1 MIDSLF
7 RQFATLAFVALTFL
21 AAPTPALAQPANAA
35 AIEKQFRSWLNEDI
49 WPVASAKGVSRKTFD
64 AVLKGVE
71 INWKLPDLVPPG
83 SKPQTPKKQL
93 QAEFRAPSAYFA
105 EKNIAPVAA
114 GGRSRLAANKALLA
128 SLEKRTGVPGRFLLA
143 IWGRESGF
151 GAADI
156 PHNAF
161 EVLATKA
168 FMSTRKDMFTG
179 ELVAALEMAQH
190 AGVPLSRMRSS
201 WAGALGQPQFL
212 PTSYIKYAADG
223 DGDGKA
229 DIWQSDADTLASMA
243 NYLQQSGWVAGRDW
257 GFEVAVPQGVSC
269 SLEGPDRGK
278 TVAQW
283 SAMGIGRIK
292 GKPFPAS
299 ETGKEA
305 FLLMPAGRFG
315 PAFIVTPN
323 FYVLK
328 EYNESDLYAL
338 FIGNAADRIAF
349 GGAAFA
355 GRWSDIGVMLRSDIA
370 ALQRSLEANG
380 FDVGGADGLPGF
392 KTRRSIGEW
401 QQQNGAAPD
410 CFPSPELL
418 RKIR

>member
-1 MIDSLF
+1 
-7 RQFATLAFVALTFL
+7 
-21 AAPTPALAQPANAA
+21 
-35 AIEKQFRSWLNEDI
+35 
-49 WPVASAKGVSRKTFD
+49 
-64 AVLKGVE
+64 
-71 INWKLPDLVPPG
+71 
-83 SKPQTPKKQL
+83 
-93 QAEFRAPSAYFA
+93 
-105 EKNIAPVAA
+105 
-114 GGRSRLAANKALLA
+114 
-128 SLEKRTGVPGRFLLA
+128 
-143 IWGRESGF
+143 
-151 GAADI
+151 
-156 PHNAF
+156 
-161 EVLATKA
+161 
-168 FMSTRKDMFTG
+168 MSTRKDMFTG

-269 SLEGPDRGK
+269 ALEGPDRGK

-283 SAMGIGRIK
+283 SAMGIERVN

-299 ETGKEA
+299 EMGKEA

-349 GGAAFA
+349 GGGAFA
-355 GRWSDIGVMLRSDIA
+355 GRWSRYRRYASLRHCRPA
-370 ALQRSLEANG
+370 AQPGEKRLRCRRRRRPAGLQDAPFDRRMAAAEQHRAGLFSEPEAAWRDQVARCGN
-380 FDVGGADGLPGF
+380 
-392 KTRRSIGEW
+392 T
-401 QQQNGAAPD
+401 
-410 CFPSPELL
+410 L
-418 RKIR
+418 RKS